1 MAIKSSRHDPEG
13 LHPGRRH
20 HWARSNG
27 SGCGQF
33 GALDDLTP
41 RAWHCLREQVAL
53 NTSSRRR
60 WLGGRIGR

>member
-1 MAIKSSRHDPEG
+1 LAQAGSGLAGPGLSMAIKSSRHDPEG

-33 GALDDLTP
+33 GALDDL
-41 RAWHCLREQVAL
+41 
-53 NTSSRRR
+53 
-60 WLGGRIGR
+60 

>member
-41 RAWHCLREQVAL
+41 RAWHCMREQVAQHKF
-53 NTSSRRR
+53 TPPPARRQDPS
-60 WLGGRIGR
+60 L